1 MDGQSEPASG
11 IEAFSELER
20 FLQGAATEQL
30 ELGAVER
37 ESERRGRELVRVLLQ
52 AHLDARGEGDVGE
65 AIVVHAP
72 EGPTR
77 LGYKRRHTRP
87 VLTLFG
93 EVRITRIGYGAPGH
107 QAIHPL
113 DRELRLPGR
122 IYSYECQRRL
132 LRAVVCSPFD
142 EAICFVAEMT
152 GVVVPKRSAE
162 QLVREAAVDFDEF
175 YSQREAAEVK
185 PARGEILVA
194 AIDCKGIP
202 MVKPERALR
211 VVRRGKGE
219 KANKKRMATVAA
231 VHNQAPIKRTPQ
243 EVLDSLFHA
252 GERPERQPRPRPS
265 HKRVWASLTAD
276 KNTFIADV
284 KAEMRRR
291 DPRRRRTWVIVT
303 DGERALQHRVTESF
317 QGTILVLDLLHA
329 QEKLWKAAHTLYREG
344 SPEAQ
349 AFVYQRAKRILE
361 GHVDQVVKGLKLI
374 VTKRRLTGTKA
385 KTLLDVAA
393 YFKRNRDRMRYDTY
407 LANGWPIASGS
418 VEGAC
423 KNLIRDR
430 FERSG
435 MRWTQDTAEA
445 LLRLRAL
452 HLSGDFDTYWEYHI
466 ECDQQRLYP
475 TWQVVPK

>member
-1 MDGQSEPASG
+1 MDERSEPASG

-20 FLQGAATEQL
+20 FLQSAAKEQL
-30 ELGAVER
+30 GLGAVER
-37 ESERRGRELVRVLLQ
+37 ESERRGRELVRLLLQ
-52 AHLDARGEGDVGE
+52 AHLDARGDGDVGE
-65 AIVVHAP
+65 AIIVEGP
-72 EGPTR
+72 EGPVR

-93 EVRITRIGYGAPGH
+93 EVRVTRMAYGAPGH
-107 QAIHPL
+107 EAIHPL

-142 EAICFVAEMT
+142 EAIALVAEMT

-162 QLVREAAVDFDEF
+162 QLVREAAVDFDQF
-175 YSQREAAEVK
+175 YAQREAAEVK

-211 VVRRGKGE
+211 VVRRGKGQ

-231 VHNQAPIKRTPQ
+231 VHNQAPIMRTPQ
-243 EVLDSLFHA
+243 EVLDSLFCA

-265 HKRVWASLTAD
+265 HKRVWASLIQD
-276 KNTFIADV
+276 KDTFINDV
-284 KAEMRRR
+284 KAEMTRR

-303 DGERALQHRVTESF
+303 DGERALQHRVADSF
-317 QGTILVLDLLHA
+317 TDVTLILDLLHA
-329 QEKLWKAAHTLYREG
+329 LEKLWKAAHALYREG
-344 SPEAQ
+344 SPDAQ
-349 AFVYQRAKRILE
+349 AFVYQRARRILK

-374 VTKRRLTGTKA
+374 VTKRKLTGNKA

-393 YFKRNRDRMRYDTY
+393 YFKRNRERMRYDTY

-435 MRWTQDTAEA
+435 MRWTQETAEA
-445 LLRLRAL
+445 LLRLRAIY
-452 HLSGDFDTYWEYHI
+452 LSSDFNAYWEFHV
-466 ECDQQRLYP
+466 EQDQRRLYP
-475 TWQVVPK
+475 PWQVVLK